1 MRKTFKIHIESK
13 GIKSTWWSKMVELN
27 NSEEK
32 SFKCL
37 ISEKVFCWHTILTK
51 YTVMHTG
58 DNPFQYILCEKAF
71 EFFFN

>member
-1 MRKTFKIHIESK
+1 
-13 GIKSTWWSKMVELN
+13 MVELRN
-27 NSEEK
+27 FEEK

-58 DNPFQYILCEKAF
+58 ENPFQYILCEYIGMASNAETIKVGSYD
-71 EFFFN
+71 

>member
-1 MRKTFKIHIESK
+1 
-13 GIKSTWWSKMVELN
+13 MVELR

-32 SFKCL
+32 SFKGL

-58 DNPFQYILCEKAF
+58 ENPFQYILCEKAF
-71 EFFFN
+71 EVFLN